1 MRVLCVAEKPSIAKA
16 VAGHLSGGS
25 QQVRNTRD
33 KYIKNYTFD
42 YDFGQGWGNC
52 SVTMTAV
59 LGHLTTTQFT
69 AEYKDWK
76 FPPPD
81 SLFNAPVVTT
91 IVEDKTNVANN
102 IEQQA
107 KYCQGL
113 CIWTDCDREGEHIGH
128 EICEAAKKGN
138 SRIQIKRAKFSNI
151 ERAHILN
158 AARNLVL
165 LDEKQVNAVS
175 ARIELDLRIG
185 YAFTRYLTNNLRPLG
200 GPLANPKLV
209 LSYGS
214 CQFPTLG
221 FVVDRYFR
229 VQNFK
234 PEPFWSIKVM
244 HKREGIDV
252 NFIWTR
258 GRLFDR
264 GSAIVLYER
273 CLSAKMAEV
282 IKVQEKPTKRWKPL
296 PFTTVELQKLAT
308 RFLHMSGQEAMTA
321 AESLY
326 NKGFI
331 SYPRTETDRFDS
343 GMNLR
348 ALVQKQIIDQ
358 RWGHFAQ
365 NLVDGG
371 FNQPRQGRNDDK
383 AHPPIHPIAHVSAA
397 ALNNEN
403 EKKIYELV
411 ARRFLACCSDD
422 AKGMATDIDILY
434 GEEAFHAHG
443 VVVLERN
450 YLDVYVYDKWT
461 ATVQLPRFTVGE
473 RFEPFEALMAGGRT
487 TAPSYLTEA
496 DLIALMDANGIGTD
510 ATMAEHI
517 QRIQDRQYVSVVSR
531 TRRQADDGDEEE
543 DHPPPAPAGRGGRG
557 SGGHGRGRGG
567 QAGTNTRR
575 GASSQMEFIPT
586 QLGVALIEGFD
597 RMNFDTSLGK
607 PFLRKEMELKMKAIC
622 EGRKTRQAVLNES
635 ISQYRQVYNQ
645 SQEKLNVLK
654 AVSRP
659 LGSERFEP
667 DECYSIL
674 TLQSLNRRVDN
685 IYSIMVLADAV
696 SLLEAIG
703 FILHILLGRMSRFLF
718 LFRSLLNHVSEP
730 NPAAASFCS
739 RKRWR
744 LSDRRIFAD

>member
-1 MRVLCVAEKPSIAKA
+1 MRILCVAEKPSIAKA
-16 VAGHLSGGS
+16 VAGHLSGG
-25 QQVRNTRD
+25 QQQTRHTAN

-59 LGHLTTTQFT
+59 LGHITTTQFP
-69 AEYKDWK
+69 AEYKDWR

-81 SLFNAPVVTT
+81 TLFNAPVVTT
-91 IVEDKTNVANN
+91 TAEDKTDVANN
-102 IEQQA
+102 IAEQA

-138 SRIQIKRAKFSNI
+138 GRIQIKRAKFSNI
-151 ERAHILN
+151 ERAHVLN
-158 AARNLVL
+158 AARHLVM

-185 YAFTRYLTNNLRPLG
+185 YAFTRFLSNNLKPMGDL
-200 GPLANPKLV
+200 LAQMT

-229 VQNFK
+229 VKNFK
-234 PEPFWSIKVM
+234 PELFWIIKVM
-244 HKREGIDV
+244 HKRDGIDV
-252 NFIWTR
+252 NFSWTR

-264 GSAIVLYER
+264 ASVVILYER
-273 CLSAKMAEV
+273 CLSAKMAIV
-282 IKVQEKPTKRWKPL
+282 TKVQEKPTKKWKPL
-296 PFTTVELQKLAT
+296 PLTTVELQKLAT
-308 RFLHMSGQEAMTA
+308 RFLRMSGQQAMTA
-321 AESLY
+321 AENLY

-348 ALVQKQIIDQ
+348 ALVQKQTTDN
-358 RWGHFAQ
+358 RWGDFAQ
-365 NLVDGG
+365 NLVAGG

-383 AHPPIHPIAHVSAA
+383 AHPPIHPITYAA
-397 ALNNEN
+397 PSVLQNEH

-411 ARRFLACCSDD
+411 VRRFLACCSED

-450 YLDVYVYDKWT
+450 YLDVYVYEKWT
-461 ATVQLPRFTVGE
+461 GTVQLPRFAVGE
-473 RFEPFEALMAGGRT
+473 RFEPFEALMTEGKT

-517 QRIQDRQYVSVVSR
+517 QKIQDRQYVSVVPRSG
-531 TRRQADDGDEEE
+531 RQADDETEGE
-543 DHPPPAPAGRGGRG
+543 DDPPPARGGRGGRG
-557 SGGHGRGRGG
+557 TRGGGRGRGG
-567 QAGTNTRR
+567 RGGANAG
-575 GASSQMEFIPT
+575 GARSSVMEFIPT
-586 QLGVALIEGFD
+586 KLGVALIEGFD

-622 EGRKTRQAVLNES
+622 EGRTTRQAVLNES

-645 SQEKLNVLK
+645 SQEKLHVLK

-659 LGSERFEP
+659 SGSEQHVAP
-667 DECYSIL
+667 
-674 TLQSLNRRVDN
+674 N
-685 IYSIMVLADAV
+685 MDA
-696 SLLEAIG
+696 
-703 FILHILLGRMSRFLF
+703 
-718 LFRSLLNHVSEP
+718 N
-730 NPAAASFCS
+730 
-739 RKRWR
+739 
-744 LSDRRIFAD
+744 